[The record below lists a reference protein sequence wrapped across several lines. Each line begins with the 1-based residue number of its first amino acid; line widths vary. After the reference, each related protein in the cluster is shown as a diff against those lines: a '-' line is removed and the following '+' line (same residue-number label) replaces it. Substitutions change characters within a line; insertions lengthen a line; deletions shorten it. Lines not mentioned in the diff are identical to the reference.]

1 MPQHREPQDDFPAL
15 FCFLAPDAS
24 PARPRHAPAAD
35 PALGIPT
42 TCIPLRAD
50 ACRLR
55 GVRTGDKA
63 SPLGQKPE
71 TLTWH
76 SSLKEVSMGL

>member
-15 FCFLAPDAS
+15 FHFLAPDTS

-42 TCIPLRAD
+42 TCVPLWSA

-63 SPLGQKPE
+63 SPPGQEPE
-71 TLTWH
+71 TLPRH
-76 SSLKEVSMGL
+76 SSLKEMSVGL